1 MSHSGPAITSTG
13 TSTKRKAHTG
23 HGTGSSTGKATLKTG
38 VLTRPPVLRNR
49 DANRQTRLTAVMR
62 PTVPVLSKTNHNR
75 AGPGGSGSAVAS
87 SSRNQANIQPQGH
100 SPSVIV
106 LTSDDEDD
114 DILCHPGLPKPADV
128 NAGMKRKER
137 ENERGTVN
145 ANEGKGKEK
154 ESEASRVASLKA
166 ENEELKQKYEK
177 RSKELKEER
186 DTIIKLKHSRALDR
200 MRLRELEAQALE
212 KRRPAPA
219 PPPPPPDLTEIDDLI
234 SCEICTTMMWHP
246 ATIRECG
253 HTFCESC
260 LHDWF
265 NSTYTRHAA
274 AHPEFITGPLIPP
287 DYYANRHV
295 PQIAHAIKMMLAEWK
310 VQVPQPKY
318 TCPTCRSEA
327 KSRPFE
333 VYFVKE
339 AVSKMAKLVKSKE
352 NGDNEGRPA
361 PARMNRAGGG
371 ITSARRPPVRAS
383 IILRPQFCTSISRAN
398 SARPLSLPRQQ
409 FQVRQMSSSPSWLA
423 RSESEPYTHII
434 PSSPAPG
441 VALITLNRPKAL
453 NALCAALISEL
464 NDALNRVENDESVG
478 AVVITGSE
486 RAFAAGA
493 DIKEMKDKEFHDVN
507 REDFLANWHRLAN
520 LRKPAIAAV
529 SGYALGGG
537 CELAMMCDILLASP
551 TAVFGQPEID
561 LGVIPGAGGT
571 QRLTRLIGQS
581 RAMELVLTGRKI
593 PASEAEQWGLVT
605 RVVGGNENV
614 VDEAVKI
621 AANIAGKSQV
631 AVRTAKECVRK
642 AAETSLAE
650 GLVFERRAFHAL
662 FATKDQKEG
671 MSAFVEK
678 RKPKFANL

>member
-1 MSHSGPAITSTG
+1 MSRSGSAITSTG

-23 HGTGSSTGKATLKTG
+23 HGTGSSTGKVTLKTG
-38 VLTRPPVLRNR
+38 VLPRPPVLRNR
-49 DANRQTRLTAVMR
+49 DANRQTKLTAVMR
-62 PTVPVLSKTNHNR
+62 STVPIVSKTNLTR
-75 AGPGGSGSAVAS
+75 TSPGGSGSAVAS
-87 SSRNQANIQPQGH
+87 SSKKQANIPPQGR

-114 DILCHPGLPKPADV
+114 DDILFHPGLPKPADV

-137 ENERGTVN
+137 ESERSTVS
-145 ANEGKGKEK
+145 ARGDKGKEK
-154 ESEASRVASLKA
+154 ESDASRVALLKT

-177 RSKELKEER
+177 KSKEVEEGR
-186 DTIIKLKHSRALDR
+186 NAIIKLKHARALDN
-200 MRLRELEAQALE
+200 MRFKELEARVLE
-212 KRRPAPA
+212 KRRRAPA
-219 PPPPPPDLTEIDDLI
+219 PPPAPALDLAGIDDLI

-246 ATIRECG
+246 ATIRDCG

-274 AHPEFITGPLIPP
+274 AHPEFVAGPLIPP
-287 DYYANRHV
+287 DYSANRHV

-310 VQVPQPKY
+310 VRVPQPKY
-318 TCPTCRSEA
+318 TCPTCRSEV
-327 KSRPFE
+327 KSKPIE

-339 AVSKMAKLVKSKE
+339 AVDKMAKLVKSKE

-361 PARMNRAGGG
+361 PARMNRTGGAT
-371 ITSARRPPVRAS
+371 TSARRLPARAS
-383 IILRPQFCTSISRAN
+383 IVLRAQLSTAK
-398 SARPLSLPRQQ
+398 SARPLSIPFQQ
-409 FQVRQMSSSPSWLA
+409 FQVRQMSSGPSWIV

-464 NDALNRVENDESVG
+464 NDTLNRIENDESVG

-493 DIKEMKDKEFHDVN
+493 DIKEMKDKEYHDVS

-520 LRKPAIAAV
+520 LRKPTIAAV

-551 TAVFGQPEID
+551 SAVFGQPEID

-593 PASEAEQWGLVT
+593 PASEAERWGLVT
-605 RVVGGNENV
+605 RVIGENENV

-631 AVRTAKECVRK
+631 AVRAAKECVRK

>member
-1 MSHSGPAITSTG
+1 MSRPGSAITSTG

-23 HGTGSSTGKATLKTG
+23 HGTGSSTGKATLKPG

-62 PTVPVLSKTNHNR
+62 STVPVLSKTNLIR
-75 AGPGGSGSAVAS
+75 TGPSGSGSAVAS
-87 SSRNQANIQPQGH
+87 SSRNQANIPPQGH

-137 ENERGTVN
+137 ENERGAVN
-145 ANEGKGKEK
+145 ASEGKGKEK
-154 ESEASRVASLKA
+154 ESETSRVASLKA

-177 RSKELKEER
+177 RSKELKEEK
-186 DTIIKLKHSRALDR
+186 DTVIKLKHSRALDR

-219 PPPPPPDLTEIDDLI
+219 PPPPPPLDLTELDDLI
-234 SCEICTTMMWHP
+234 SCEICTTMMCHP

-274 AHPEFITGPLIPP
+274 AHPEFIAGPLIPP

-295 PQIAHAIKMMLAEWK
+295 PQIAHAIKKMLAEWK
-310 VQVPQPKY
+310 VRVPQPKY
-318 TCPTCRSEA
+318 TCPTCRSEV
-327 KSRPFE
+327 KSRPIE

-339 AVSKMAKLVKSKE
+339 AVSKMAKLVKSKG
-352 NGDNEGRPA
+352 NGDSEGRPA
-361 PARMNRAGGG
+361 PARMNRAGG
-371 ITSARRPPVRAS
+371 AFPRPR
-383 IILRPQFCTSISRAN
+383 
-398 SARPLSLPRQQ
+398 
-409 FQVRQMSSSPSWLA
+409 
-423 RSESEPYTHII
+423 
-434 PSSPAPG
+434 

-464 NDALNRVENDESVG
+464 NDALNRIENDESVG

-493 DIKEMKDKEFHDVN
+493 DIKEMKDREFHDVN

-593 PASEAEQWGLVT
+593 PASEAERWGLVT
-605 RVVGGNENV
+605 RVVGENENV

-621 AANIAGKSQV
+621 AANIAGKSQI
-631 AVRTAKECVRK
+631 AVRAAKECVRK
-642 AAETSLAE
+642 AAEASLAE